1 VLPGIVLAAGDSRRM
16 GYPKALL
23 TDPHGRSFVARIL
36 TTLAAAGL
44 TDLVVVTGRDHDAVC
59 EAVAVGAVPVAPLV
73 VRNPDPSRGQLS
85 SLWVGM
91 DAVRTRSA
99 PGLLATLVDVP
110 LVDASTV
117 RTLLGVWDRTRA
129 PVVRPARG
137 HRHGHPVIF
146 DRAVFEELRRAPID
160 AGAKAVLQAHAAEVV
175 DVPVEDEGCLVDID
189 TPEQYGR
196 LGMGS

>member
-1 VLPGIVLAAGDSRRM
+1 M
-16 GYPKALL
+16 GFPKALL
-23 TDPHGRSFVARIL
+23 ADAGGRSFVARIL
-36 TTLAAAGL
+36 ATLAAAGL

-59 EAVAVGAVPVAPLV
+59 EALSAGAVPVPPTV

-91 DAVRTRSA
+91 DAVRAPAA
-99 PGLLATLVDVP
+99 PGLLVTLVDVP
-110 LVDASTV
+110 LVEVSTV
-117 RTLLGVWDRTRA
+117 RTLLDVWERTRA

-137 HRHGHPVIF
+137 DRHGHPVIF
-146 DRAVFEELRRAPID
+146 DRVLFEELRRAPID
-160 AGAKAVLQAHAAEVV
+160 AGAKAVLQAHAAQVV

-196 LGMGS
+196 MGMS